1 MQFYPAG
8 LELRQ
13 IEEVADQFRGAG
25 DRRYV
30 TAVGRG
36 RVTFRMQID
45 DTAGN
50 QAKPMC
56 ATELTMSSSDVPD
69 FLRRR
74 L

>member
-1 MQFYPAG
+1 
-8 LELRQ
+8 
-13 IEEVADQFRGAG
+13 
-25 DRRYV
+25 
-30 TAVGRG
+30 
-36 RVTFRMQID
+36 MQID
-45 DTAGN
+45 DAAGN